1 MKKFLSLFLA
11 VLMLASMAV
20 STSAVRVLKED
31 GTLAEVG
38 PSISTDKND
47 DFDLLDYF
55 TFFKLP
61 YGGAF
66 NYKGSTIYTWW
77 YDNCPDCNGLSFQFV
92 KNGQVNYE
100 CLEKACGKSGTL
112 KVTVTPDADDKEE
125 DKEENIFSG
134 KLCPD
139 CGGKRTIFLE
149 TVSNSIGFLR
159 DQYFCIDCKEDF
171 YTATDLGSSDN
182 DDILSYFVCP
192 SCTAYTYFKDF
203 YRDNGYLFAHYECKN
218 DHDTYRKISSGNINA
233 DKYKVYVYCTAGGD
247 YSISGG
253 IGAYYGEKKTIE
265 FDPDY
270 GYVLTDVLV
279 DGESVD
285 VTNNKVEVTV
295 KNNTVVRAY
304 FEKAS
309 KLKTYTI
316 EVDAEGRGTVTAK
329 KNGKVVSA
337 DEIYADYTD
346 TVTYTFTPASKN
358 YSVASLKVNG
368 KTVPASTTYTVTK
381 IQKNLDIEV
390 VFEWKNPYSDVKA
403 SYEDA
408 VEYVTEAG
416 IMSKGSTSGKK
427 IYFNGAAKG
436 SVRTFVDALAEMAD
450 VSGIL
455 DNTADRV
462 VWAIDNG
469 LISNDTDISAIC
481 DVQTA
486 CKIVR
491 NYLEALEE
499 INDVR
504 FEDLNYSDSAKETAI
519 EIDMVTEKIYDK
531 NRDLTRYDFAA
542 ICYLIAGLEYD
553 D

>member
-1 MKKFLSLFLA
+1 MKKFLYLFLA
-11 VLMLASMAV
+11 VLMLASLAV
-20 STSAVRVLKED
+20 STSAVKVLKDD
-31 GTLAEVG
+31 GTLTEVG
-38 PSISTDKND
+38 PSLSTNKD
-47 DFDLLDYF
+47 DDLDLLDYF
-55 TFFKLP
+55 TFYKLP

-66 NYKGSTIYTWW
+66 NYNGSTVYTWW

-100 CLEKACGKSGTL
+100 CLEKACGKSGVL

-125 DKEENIFSG
+125 EENKIYSG
-134 KLCPD
+134 KLCPE
-139 CGGKRTIFLE
+139 CGGKRTFFIE

-171 YTATDLGSSDN
+171 YTAIDFGYGN
-182 DDILSYFVCP
+182 DDTVLSYFTCP
-192 SCTAYTYFKDF
+192 SCTEYTYFEDF
-203 YRDNGYLFAHYECKN
+203 YRDGNYLFAHYECKN
-218 DHDTYRKISSGNINA
+218 DHDTYRKISSSNINSS
-233 DKYKVYVYCTAGGD
+233 KYKVYVYCTAGGT
-247 YSISGG
+247 YTVSGG
-253 IGAYYGEKKTIE
+253 NGAYYGEKKTIE
-265 FDPDY
+265 FDPSY

-279 DGESVD
+279 DGESVT
-285 VTNNKVEVTV
+285 VTNDKIEVTV

-309 KLKTYTI
+309 KLKDYTI
-316 EVDAEGRGTVTAK
+316 EVETEGRGTVTAK
-329 KNGKVVSA
+329 KNGKAVSA
-337 DEIYADYTD
+337 DKITADYTD

-358 YSVASLKVNG
+358 YIVDSVKVNG
-368 KTVPASTTYTVTK
+368 KKISNTKSYTVSK
-381 IQKNLDIEV
+381 IEKDLDIEV
-390 VFEWKNPYSDVKA
+390 TFKWNNPFSDVKD
-403 SYEDA
+403 SYADA

-416 IMSKGSTSGKK
+416 IMAKGSTSGKK
-427 IYFNGAAKG
+427 AYFNGTAKA
-436 SVRTFVDALAEMAD
+436 SIRTFVDALAEMAD

-481 DVQTA
+481 NVQTG
-486 CKIVR
+486 CTIVR

-499 INDVR
+499 INDVS
-504 FEDLNYSDSAKETAI
+504 FDALKYSDSAKETAVK
-519 EIDMVTEKIYDK
+519 IDMVTEKIYET
-531 NRDLTRYDFAA
+531 NRELTRYDFAA